1 VAPIAVASHRRLA
14 LDEPVAVA
22 PAAGCLALDGEREI
36 ERRPGQGAT
45 VRLVEGP
52 FRIDVDAVMSQFAT
66 HL

>member
-1 VAPIAVASHRRLA
+1 M
-14 LDEPVAVA
+14 AVA
-22 PAAGCLALDGEREI
+22 PAPGCLALDGEREI

-52 FRIDVDAVMSQFAT
+52 LRIDVDTVMSRFAT